1 MNNLKKL
8 HYLGCLV
15 LALPL
20 AGQAQ
25 PQSAAEEELTE
36 LYGSEEFVRI
46 ATGVAQP
53 VSKAPAV
60 ATVITADDIK
70 KMGATDIDE
79 ALETV
84 PGLHVARSPIGYN
97 PIYVFRGISSDFNP
111 QVLMLVNGIP
121 LTNLYTGDRNQ
132 VWGGMPVEAISRIE
146 VVRGP
151 GSAVYGAD
159 AFAGVINIITKTPA
173 EMNGLAMGAR
183 AGSFDSQA
191 GWLQYGKSQGD
202 WRVGAVVE
210 ARTFDGQR
218 ERINADAQSFLD
230 QISGTQASLA
240 PGRPNLGGE
249 TMDARFELGYRY
261 ITFRTGAQLRRDGGL
276 GVGIAQAL
284 DSHAEAGSNRF
295 NTDLTYDNP
304 QLTDTLGLKVQGSA
318 LFTTQEVERNFV
330 LFPPGSR
337 GPFFTPL
344 GTPIFPPFPD
354 GLIGNPE
361 VFERHYRLNS
371 VLSYSG
377 FADHQLAF
385 GAGYHYGEVYKTK
398 ETKNFGFD
406 PTTGFPILPGSP
418 LVDVSN
424 TPLVFLPEGRR
435 ENTSVF
441 VQDIWHF
448 ANDWELTAGAR
459 YDHFSDFGDTT
470 NPRVA
475 LVWSARQNLTIK
487 ALYGEAFRAPSFA
500 ETRVQSNPA
509 FLGNFSLKPESLE
522 STELAFNYRPR
533 FDVTL
538 DFNLFRYT
546 WQDIIQF
553 IPDAGGGTRTAQNS
567 GEQKGHG
574 AEFAVAWEA
583 TKTLKLSGNLAWQK
597 SEDQATHEDSGNA
610 PGHQTYARA
619 DWVVSPG
626 WNLGAQ
632 TNWVADRNRVVGD
645 PRGKID
651 DYVMTDLTL
660 RNTSLVPKLE
670 FALLVKNLFD
680 AHAREP
686 SLNGDPVPMIPNDL
700 PLAGRAAF
708 VEVRYTP

>member
-1 MNNLKKL
+1 MNNLRKL
-8 HYLGCLV
+8 RYLGCLV

-20 AGQAQ
+20 AGNAQ
-25 PQSAAEEELTE
+25 PQSTAEEELTE

-60 ATVITADDIK
+60 ASVITADDIK

-84 PGLHVARSPIGYN
+84 PGLHVARSALGYN
-97 PIYVFRGISSDFNP
+97 PIYTFRGMYSDVNP
-111 QVLMLVNGIP
+111 QVLMLINGIP
-121 LTNLYTGDRNQ
+121 LTNLYFGDRNLG
-132 VWGGMPVEAISRIE
+132 WGGMPVEAISRIE

-173 EMNGLAMGAR
+173 EMNGLSMGVR
-183 AGSFDSQA
+183 AGSFGTRD
-191 GWLQYGKSQGD
+191 GWLQYGGVSD
-202 WRVGAVVE
+202 EFRYGAIVE
-210 ARTFDGQR
+210 AHKTDGQR
-218 ERINADAQSFLD
+218 EHVGADAQSFLD
-230 QISGTQASLA
+230 LVSGTNASQA
-240 PGRPNLGGE
+240 PGPVSLRRDNL
-249 TMDARFELGYRY
+249 DARVELGYRNL
-261 ITFRTGAQLRRDGGL
+261 TFHGGAQLRDDG
-276 GVGIAQAL
+276 GVGIGVAQAL
-284 DSHAEAGSNRF
+284 DPKGGVSSDRYNA
-295 NTDLTYDNP
+295 DLTYDNP
-304 QLTDTLGLKVQGSA
+304 TVTDTLGIKVQGSA
-318 LFTTQEVERNFV
+318 LFTTQEVANNLQ
-330 LFPPGSR
+330 LFPAGSR

-377 FADHQLAF
+377 FADHQIAF
-385 GAGYHYGEVYKTK
+385 GAGYYYGEVYKTK
-398 ETKNFGFD
+398 ETKNFGLD
-406 PTTGFPILPGSP
+406 PTTGFPIMPGSP

-441 VQDIWHF
+441 LQDIWHL

-475 LVWSARQNLTIK
+475 LVWSARHNLTIK

-509 FLGNFSLKPESLE
+509 FLGNFSLKPESVQ
-522 STELAFNYRPR
+522 STELAFNYRPT
-533 FDVTL
+533 FDVSL
-538 DFNLFRYT
+538 DFNLFQYT

-574 AEFAVAWEA
+574 AEFALTWEA

-619 DWVVSPG
+619 DWILSPG
-626 WNLGAQ
+626 WNLDAQ

-651 DYVMTDLTL
+651 NYVMTDLTL

-670 FALLVKNLFD
+670 FALLAKNLFD

-686 SLNGDPVPMIPNDL
+686 SLNGTPVPAIPNDL

>member
-538 DFNLFRYT
+538 DFNLFQYT